1 MLSAFCLLSL
11 RSIKLSPLART
22 APAGVTTGP
31 VTGALGVGVSLLKKR
46 ITNAGTKAAILSLC
60 GCPNSWV
67 CAAAPW

>member
-1 MLSAFCLLSL
+1 MLSAVCLLSL
-11 RSIKLSPLART
+11 QSIKLFPLART

-31 VTGALGVGVSLLKKR
+31 VTGVLGVCVGLLKKR

-60 GCPNSWV
+60 GCTNGWV